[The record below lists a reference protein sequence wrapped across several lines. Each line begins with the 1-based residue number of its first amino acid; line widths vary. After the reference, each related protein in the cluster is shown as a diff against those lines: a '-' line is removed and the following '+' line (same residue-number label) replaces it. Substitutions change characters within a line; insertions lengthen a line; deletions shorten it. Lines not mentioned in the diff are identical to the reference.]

1 MRERGERWPKTL
13 NGEMEN
19 NSRKP
24 KDLVKTRHSDRLKKG
39 QLILSQGKMKKGDDV
54 ADDDVVRTNV
64 SQYQVHIYK

>member
-1 MRERGERWPKTL
+1 VRERGERWPKTL